1 MRFSYLKSRLD
12 GLEANLQQIVEGF
25 AVRWLEPD
33 DLLDDLAHQL
43 VEALH
48 SGLKVL
54 TGDQIAAPN
63 LFIIRANPAIA
74 KKLLAQPLIIES
86 ISAALNSALMENGA
100 RLSGPLSIRVVEAE
114 DAPLRIVQVEAH
126 INPESISQTSDL
138 TPEDG
143 LAAAALPVK
152 AFLIVDG
159 TRIFS
164 LDRTVIN
171 IGRRPDNQLIIDDAR
186 VSRLHAQLRAIR
198 GRYVI
203 FDLNSTGGTYVNEH
217 RIHQCALHPGD
228 VISLAGVPIVFGQD
242 IDSTGETQRL
252 EPSS

>member
-1 MRFSYLKSRLD
+1 MNLSYLKARLD

-33 DLLDDLAHQL
+33 SMLDEMVRQL

-63 LFIIRANPAIA
+63 LFIIRANPALA
-74 KKLLAQPLIIES
+74 KKLLAQPAVLEDIT
-86 ISAALNSALMENGA
+86 AALRTALVDNGA
-100 RLSGPLSIRVVEAE
+100 RLLGPLSIQVLEDE
-114 DAPLRIVQVEAH
+114 DAPLRAIQVEAQ
-126 INPESISQTSDL
+126 IRPERIAQTSDL
-138 TPEDG
+138 TPEEG
-143 LAAAALPVK
+143 IAATALPTK

-159 TRIFS
+159 TRIFP
-164 LDRTVIN
+164 LDRAVIN
-171 IGRRPDNQLIIDDAR
+171 IGRRPDNQLVIDDAR

-203 FDLNSTGGTYVNEH
+203 FDLDSTGGTFVNEH
-217 RIHQCALHPGD
+217 RIHQCVLHPGD

-242 IDSTGETQRL
+242 LDTTGETQRL
-252 EPSS
+252 EPPS